1 MPGADPEEAGMPPRR
16 HRGRRRYEAA
26 PAHLQGEPVTGTQAG
41 WVTRE
46 IDERTER
53 AGNAE
58 RAGDAE
64 RVARPGRSAAR
75 SDDASRPGGDP
86 LLPDT
91 PESESAAAWG
101 DGSGAADDAARA
113 AWYRSQRP
121 PHWG

>member
-1 MPGADPEEAGMPPRR
+1 MPGTDPEEAGTPRRR

-26 PAHLQGEPVTGTQAG
+26 PAHLKGEPVAGTQAG

-53 AGNAE
+53 SGTTGGAE
-58 RAGDAE
+58 DTGT
-64 RVARPGRSAAR
+64 
-75 SDDASRPGGDP
+75 ASGPGGDP

-101 DGSGAADDAARA
+101 EGSGAADDAARA